1 MTNQYQELRISNG
14 IMNDEDALRERIDN
28 EGYLFF
34 KRLQNPEKMM
44 DLRREMLTVMQEN
57 GWLIAGTDP
66 IDGIADVSK
75 QCTEGDVEYS
85 DVYHQV
91 Y

>member
-14 IMNDEDALRERIDN
+14 IMNDEEALRERIDN

-34 KRLQNPEKMM
+34 KRLQKPEKMM
-44 DLRREMLTVMQEN
+44 GLRRQMLTVMQEH

-66 IDGIADVSK
+66 SDGIADITM
-75 QCTEGDVEYS
+75 QCTEGDVE
-85 DVYHQV
+85 
-91 Y
+91 